1 MRRDEDDCIS
11 GREFRRWRHERELEL
26 DADVFGVDPP
36 KPAPAIEPCRTT
48 EPLTTPAQ
56 LGSHFAGRA
65 RAAGCEDA
73 YDNEIE
79 ARYGKG
85 W

>member
-1 MRRDEDDCIS
+1 MDDDREHYE
-11 GREFRRWRHERELEL
+11 GAEFRYWRQQREIEL
-26 DADVFGVDPP
+26 DDQVYGVDPP
-36 KPAPAIEPCRTT
+36 KPAPVIEPCRPT
-48 EPLTTPAQ
+48 EPLTTPAKP
-56 LGSHFAGRA
+56 GSYFAAAA
-65 RAAGCEDA
+65 RKAGCEDA

>member
-1 MRRDEDDCIS
+1 MDDDREHYE
-11 GREFRRWRHERELEL
+11 GAEFRRWRHNREIEI
-26 DADVFGVDPP
+26 DDDVYGVEPP
-36 KPAPAIEPCRTT
+36 KPAPVIEPCAVPP
-48 EPLTTPAQ
+48 PLTTPAK
-56 LGSHFAGRA
+56 LGSHYAGRA

>member
-1 MRRDEDDCIS
+1 MRRATLSQYEIELARVRRAQDQAADEYDRLHGDD
-11 GREFRRWRHERELEL
+11 
-26 DADVFGVDPP
+26 VPV
-36 KPAPAIEPCRTT
+36 IEPCRVPDELRTLAT
-48 EPLTTPAQ
+48 LGLAQ
-56 LGSHFAGRA
+56 RA